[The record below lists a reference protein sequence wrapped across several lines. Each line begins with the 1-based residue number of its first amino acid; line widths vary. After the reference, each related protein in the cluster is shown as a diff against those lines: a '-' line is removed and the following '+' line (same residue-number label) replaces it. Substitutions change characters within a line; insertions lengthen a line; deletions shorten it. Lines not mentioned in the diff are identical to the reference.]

1 MFLPTQAHF
10 CFYCTFLVLLF
21 LLCLFP
27 SPLFPILL
35 LHSSSLYLLYSP
47 FLSASLP
54 VLHGHKY
61 VDFRIPFLS
70 LILSFAFVMPC
81 QCSCPIPLLILLCYL
96 WHQLTG
102 SAGLKLELFHP
113 HLLSF
118 VLQYGYSG
126 GHSAAL
132 QY

>member
-47 FLSASLP
+47 FLSASLRLTWP
-54 VLHGHKY
+54 QIRRFQTPL
-61 VDFRIPFLS
+61 LS
-70 LILSFAFVMPC
+70 LLLSFAFVMPC
-81 QCSCPIPLLILLCYL
+81 QGSCPIPLWMLLCYL
-96 WHQLTG
+96 WRQLTG

-118 VLQYGYSG
+118 VLKYGYSG